1 MSVAN
6 SGVMEVIGAMQE
18 VIAKVGTSTG
28 VVYNWRYKGTSGNIE
43 IPAGPLPVGVYAVTG
58 FVMIEDKSF
67 TEIVVSLRDGT
78 GAPVSDLTL
87 CGFAQLNNVAYLVT
101 VPVTFYFD
109 VAADIDVSLRIV
121 IVDPDAV
128 GGEISASVQLYTVNQ
143 SFGTILPAP

>member
-28 VVYNWRYKGTSGNIE
+28 VVYNWRYKGASGDIE
-43 IPAGPLPVGVYAVTG
+43 IPAGPLPAGVYAVTG
-58 FVMIEDKSF
+58 FVMIEDTTF
-67 TEIVVSLRDGT
+67 TEIVVSLRDGN

-87 CGFAQLNNVAYLVT
+87 CGFAQPNNAAYLVT
-101 VPVTFYFD
+101 VPVTFYFE

-121 IVDPDAV
+121 VVDPDA
-128 GGEISASVQLYTVNQ
+128 GGQISASVQLYAVNQ
-143 SFGTILPAP
+143 SFGTIVPPP

>member
-28 VVYNWRYKGTSGNIE
+28 VVYNWRYKGASGDIE
-43 IPAGPLPVGVYAVTG
+43 IPAGPLPAGVYAVTG
-58 FVMIEDKSF
+58 FVKIEDKTF

-87 CGFAQLNNVAYLVT
+87 CGFAQPNNVAYLVT

-109 VAADIDVSLRIV
+109 VAADIDVSLQIV
-121 IVDPDAV
+121 IVDPDA
-128 GGEISASVQLYTVNQ
+128 GGQISASVQLYAVNQ
-143 SFGTILPAP
+143 SFGTIVPTP

>member
-6 SGVMEVIGAMQE
+6 SGVMEVIGVMQE

-28 VVYNWRYKGTSGNIE
+28 VVYNWRYKGRSEADIE
-43 IPAGPLPVGVYAVTG
+43 IPAGPLPAGVYAVTG

-67 TEIVVSLRDGT
+67 TEIVVSLRDSH

-87 CGFAQLNNVAYLVT
+87 CGFAQPNNAAYLVT

-109 VAADIDVSLRIV
+109 VTADIDVSLRIV
-121 IVDPDAV
+121 IVDPDA
-128 GGEISASVQLYTVNQ
+128 GGEISASVQLYAVNQ
-143 SFGTILPAP
+143 SFGTIVPPP